1 MKRYMFLLEL
11 NYSPFVPH
19 FVLERRGV
27 RYNMETMKFKNK
39 KEEEEFKDYLKEAME
54 LLEQQNKYYFKPA
67 HIIPILEKMTPDQ
80 IMIFEHLT
88 GIRRQTIH

>member
-39 KEEEEFKDYLKEAME
+39 DYLKEAIE
-54 LLEQQNKYYFKPA
+54 LLEQQNTYYFKPA